1 MNSVETTRSVD
12 HGRAVCHHPEEPQP
26 AAHYDGAVVQQQRE
40 RQINHLDGGDFDA
53 FVIGGGINGA
63 VSAAALAGRGLSVGL
78 AEQGDFGGFTSQE
91 SSNLVWGGFTYL
103 KNYEIPLVYKLSRS
117 RNKLMDAYPTVVSE
131 LPFFATL
138 DDSSPFPSWL
148 AGAGSLAYWGL
159 GMAQTRPPR
168 YHRASTINEIEPI
181 VNTVSADAA
190 IEYADGYLK
199 DNDAR
204 FVWLF
209 IRSALDLGATVA
221 NYVTVTGARQEP
233 GGGWRIDLRENATG
247 RNLQVS
253 TKVLV
258 NAAGPLSN
266 KLNRD
271 LGITTKHKVV
281 FSKGIH
287 LVVPQLTASERVL
300 AFFDDT
306 QRLFYVIPMAH
317 RSVIGTTDT
326 RTDNPREPITD
337 DDRHFLLEQIN
348 ARLNLAR
355 PLTTDDIIAERNG
368 VRPLVVEQ
376 SNDDHAETDWTAL
389 SRKHEVEFDR
399 SRQVVTIFGGK
410 LTDCLNVG
418 DEVVDAARK
427 LGLEPGPERRWYG
440 EPSDAERVAF
450 FQEAASVGLDRQP
463 EVERARSMAEVL
475 WRRHGHAAHDVVEAI
490 RSDRDLADP
499 IMAESDV
506 LAAEVP
512 LHLER
517 EMVVELDDLLRRRTK
532 LALIHPADK
541 LATEPGISD
550 IGRTLLGLS

>member
-1 MNSVETTRSVD
+1 MATQSLR
-12 HGRAVCHHPEEPQP
+12 
-26 AAHYDGAVVQQQRE
+26 QRQME
-40 RQINHLDGGDFDA
+40 RLDGGAFDA

-63 VSAAALAGRGLSVGL
+63 VSAAALAGRGLSVAL
-78 AEQGDFGGFTSQE
+78 AEQGDFGSFTSQE

-103 KNYEIPLVYKLSRS
+103 KNYEIPLVFKLSRS

-131 LPFFATL
+131 IPFFATL

-148 AGAGSLAYWGL
+148 AGAGSVAYWGL
-159 GMAQTRPPR
+159 GFAQTRPPR
-168 YHRASTINEIEPI
+168 FHRAGAINDIEPI
-181 VNTVSADAA
+181 VNTATADAA

-204 FVWLF
+204 FVWNF
-209 IRSALDLGATVA
+209 IRSALDLDAAAA

-233 GGGWRIDLRENATG
+233 GGGWVVDLRDSITG
-247 RNLQVS
+247 RMMQ
-253 TKVLV
+253 TRARVLV

-271 LGITTKHKVV
+271 LGISTKHKVV

-287 LVVPQLTASERVL
+287 LVVRQLTPNERVL

-337 DDRHFLLEQIN
+337 DDRRFLLDQIN
-348 ARLNLAR
+348 ARLNLAE

-368 VRPLVVEQ
+368 VRPLVVERGD
-376 SNDDHAETDWTAL
+376 DDHEETDWTAL
-389 SRKHEVEFDR
+389 SRKHEIEFDR

-418 DEVVDAARK
+418 DEVVEAVEK
-427 LGLEPGPERRWYG
+427 LGLEPGPELAWYG
-440 EPSDAERVAF
+440 ESSAEDRVDF
-450 FQEAASVGLDRQP
+450 LAAAATVGLDRPP

-475 WRRHGHAAHDVVEAI
+475 WRRHGDAAHEVVAAI
-490 RSDRDLADP
+490 RSQPELAEP
-499 IMAESDV
+499 VMPESDI
-506 LAAEVP
+506 LAAEIP
-512 LHLER
+512 LYLER

-532 LALIHPADK
+532 LALLHSAEK
-541 LATEPGISD
+541 LASEPGIAEID
-550 IGRTLLGLS
+550 RALTGLP

>member
-1 MNSVETTRSVD
+1 MVL
-12 HGRAVCHHPEEPQP
+12 
-26 AAHYDGAVVQQQRE
+26 VVQQLRE
-40 RQINHLDGGDFDA
+40 TQLSRLDGGTFDA

-78 AEQGDFGGFTSQE
+78 AEQGDFGSFTSQE

-131 LPFFATL
+131 IPFFATL

-148 AGAGSLAYWGL
+148 AGAGSVAYWGL
-159 GMAQTRPPR
+159 GLGQTRPPR
-168 YHRASTINEIEPI
+168 FHRASKINAIEPI
-181 VNTVSADAA
+181 VNTATADAA

-204 FVWLF
+204 FVWMF
-209 IRSALDLGATVA
+209 VRSALDLGAAAA
-221 NYVTVTGARQEP
+221 NYVTVTGARQDA
-233 GGGWRIDLRENATG
+233 GGGWTIDLRETTTG
-247 RNLQVS
+247 RMMQARAA
-253 TKVLV
+253 VLI

-271 LGITTKHKVV
+271 LGIKTRHKVV

-287 LVVPQLTASERVL
+287 MVVPQLTASERVL

-348 ARLNLAR
+348 ARLNLAE
-355 PLTTDDIIAERNG
+355 PLTTEDIIAERNG
-368 VRPLVVEQ
+368 VRPLVVER
-376 SNDDHAETDWTAL
+376 NDDDHDDTDWTAL
-389 SRKHEVEFDR
+389 SRKHEIEFDR
-399 SRQVVTIFGGK
+399 SRHVVTIFGGK

-418 DEVVDAARK
+418 EEVVEAVEK
-427 LGLEPGPERRWYG
+427 LGLEPGPERSWYG
-440 EPSDAERVAF
+440 EPSTGEWLAF
-450 FQEAASVGLDRQP
+450 QRSAASVGLDRRP
-463 EVERARSMAEVL
+463 EVERARSLAEVL
-475 WRRHGHAAHDVVEAI
+475 WRRHGLAANDIVEAI
-490 RSDRDLADP
+490 RSEPALAEP

-512 LHLER
+512 LYLER
-517 EMVVELDDLLRRRTK
+517 EMVVNLDDMLRRRTK
-532 LALIHPADK
+532 LALIHSEEK
-541 LATEPGISD
+541 LAAEPGVAE
-550 IGRTLLGLS
+550 IGRRLLGLG

>member
-1 MNSVETTRSVD
+1 M
-12 HGRAVCHHPEEPQP
+12 
-26 AAHYDGAVVQQQRE
+26 VQQLRE
-40 RQINHLDGGDFDA
+40 LQVRRLDGGSFDA

-138 DDSSPFPSWL
+138 DASSPFPSWL
-148 AGAGSLAYWGL
+148 AGVGSFAYWGL
-159 GMAQTRPPR
+159 GLAQTRPPR
-168 YHRASTINEIEPI
+168 FHRTSKINRIEPI
-181 VNTVSADAA
+181 VNTATAEGA

-204 FVWLF
+204 FVWMF
-209 IRSALDLGATVA
+209 IRSALDLGASAA

-233 GGGWRIDLRENATG
+233 GGGWSLDLRETTTG
-247 RNLQVS
+247 RMLQARS
-253 TKVLV
+253 KILI

-337 DDRHFLLEQIN
+337 EDRSFLLEQIN
-348 ARLNLAR
+348 ARLNLAQ

-368 VRPLVVEQ
+368 VRPLVVKRGE
-376 SNDDHAETDWTAL
+376 DDHEETDWTAL
-389 SRKHEVEFDR
+389 SRKHEIEFDR
-399 SRQVVTIFGGK
+399 SHQVVTIFGGK

-418 DEVVDAARK
+418 EEVVEAAEK
-427 LGLEPGPERRWYG
+427 LGLEPGPEQSWYG
-440 EPSDAERVAF
+440 EPSAAEREVFEQA
-450 FQEAASVGLDRQP
+450 AASVGLDRPP
-463 EVERARSMAEVL
+463 EVERAESMAEVL
-475 WRRHGHAAHDVVEAI
+475 WRRHGLAAHDVIEAI
-490 RSDRDLADP
+490 RNDPELAEP

-512 LHLER
+512 VYLDR
-517 EMVVELDDLLRRRTK
+517 EMIVNIDDLLRRRTK
-532 LALIHPADK
+532 LALIHSEEK
-541 LATEPGISD
+541 LAAEPGITE
-550 IGRTLLGLS
+550 IGRRILDLG

>member
-1 MNSVETTRSVD
+1 MVLV
-12 HGRAVCHHPEEPQP
+12 A
-26 AAHYDGAVVQQQRE
+26 QQLRE
-40 RQINHLDGGDFDA
+40 NQLSRLDGGTFDA

-78 AEQGDFGGFTSQE
+78 AEQGDFGSFTSQE

-131 LPFFATL
+131 IPFFATL
-138 DDSSPFPSWL
+138 DHSSPFPSWL
-148 AGAGSLAYWGL
+148 AGAGSVAYWGL
-159 GMAQTRPPR
+159 GLGQTRSPR
-168 YHRASTINEIEPI
+168 FHRASKINTIEPI
-181 VNTVSADAA
+181 VNTATADAA

-204 FVWLF
+204 FVWMF
-209 IRSALDLGATVA
+209 VRSALDLGAAAA
-221 NYVTVTGARQEP
+221 NYVTVTGARQEA
-233 GGGWRIDLRENATG
+233 GGGWTIDLRETTTG
-247 RNLQVS
+247 RMMQARA
-253 TKVLV
+253 TVLI

-271 LGITTKHKVV
+271 LGIKTRHKVV

-348 ARLNLAR
+348 ARLNLAQ

-368 VRPLVVEQ
+368 VRPLVVER
-376 SNDDHAETDWTAL
+376 NDDDHDDTDWTAL
-389 SRKHEVEFDR
+389 SRKHEIEFDR
-399 SRQVVTIFGGK
+399 SRHVVTIFGGK

-418 DEVVDAARK
+418 EEVIEAVEK
-427 LGLEPGPERRWYG
+427 LGLEPGPEQSWYG
-440 EPSDAERVAF
+440 EPSTEEWSAF
-450 FQEAASVGLDRQP
+450 QRSAASVGLDRRP
-463 EVERARSMAEVL
+463 EVERARSLAEVL
-475 WRRHGHAAHDVVEAI
+475 WRRHGLAANDIVEAI
-490 RSDRDLADP
+490 RSDPALAEP
-499 IMAESDV
+499 IMAECDV

-517 EMVVELDDLLRRRTK
+517 EMVVNLDDMLRRRTK
-532 LALIHPADK
+532 LALIHSEEK
-541 LATEPGISD
+541 LAAEPGVAE
-550 IGRTLLGLS
+550 IGRRLLGLD

>member
-1 MNSVETTRSVD
+1 MVPVVHQLRETQL
-12 HGRAVCHHPEEPQP
+12 GR
-26 AAHYDGAVVQQQRE
+26 
-40 RQINHLDGGDFDA
+40 IDGGTFDA

-78 AEQGDFGGFTSQE
+78 AEQGDFGSFTSQE

-103 KNYEIPLVYKLSRS
+103 KNFEIPLVYKLSRS

-131 LPFFATL
+131 IPFFATL

-148 AGAGSLAYWGL
+148 AGAGSFAYWGL
-159 GMAQTRPPR
+159 GLGQTRPPHF
-168 YHRASTINEIEPI
+168 HRASKINTIEPI
-181 VNTVSADAA
+181 VNTTTADAA

-204 FVWLF
+204 FVWMF
-209 IRSALDLGATVA
+209 IRSALDLGAAAV
-221 NYVTVTGARQEP
+221 NYVTVTGARQDA
-233 GGGWRIDLRENATG
+233 GGGWTVDLREETTG
-247 RNLQVS
+247 RILQAKA
-253 TKVLV
+253 KVLV

-266 KLNRD
+266 NLNRD

-326 RTDNPREPITD
+326 RTENPREPVTD
-337 DDRHFLLEQIN
+337 DDRRFLLEQIN
-348 ARLNLAR
+348 ARLNLAQ
-355 PLTTDDIIAERNG
+355 PLTVDDIIAERNG
-368 VRPLVVEQ
+368 VRPLVVERG
-376 SNDDHAETDWTAL
+376 DGDHDETDWTQL
-389 SRKHEVEFDR
+389 SRKHEIEFDR

-418 DEVVDAARK
+418 EEVVEAVGK
-427 LGLEPGPERRWYG
+427 LGVKSGPEHNWYG
-440 EPSDAERVAF
+440 EPSDDERSAF
-450 FQEAASVGLDRQP
+450 LQAAASVGLDRRP
-463 EVERARSMAEVL
+463 EVERADSVAEVL
-475 WRRHGHAAHDVVEAI
+475 WRRHGLAANDIVEAI
-490 RSDRDLADP
+490 RAEPDLAEP

-517 EMVVELDDLLRRRTK
+517 EMVVKLDDLLRRRTK
-532 LALIHPADK
+532 LALIHSEEK
-541 LATEPGISD
+541 LAAEPGVAE
-550 IGRTLLGLS
+550 IGRKLLGLD

>member
-1 MNSVETTRSVD
+1 MMVSV
-12 HGRAVCHHPEEPQP
+12 
-26 AAHYDGAVVQQQRE
+26 AHQLRE
-40 RQINHLDGGDFDA
+40 RQLSRLDGGTFDA

-78 AEQGDFGGFTSQE
+78 AEQGDFGSFTSQE

-131 LPFFATL
+131 IPFFATL

-148 AGAGSLAYWGL
+148 AGAGSVAYWGL
-159 GMAQTRPPR
+159 GLGQTSLPR
-168 YHRASTINEIEPI
+168 YHRASKINAIEPI
-181 VNTVSADAA
+181 VNTATADAA

-204 FVWLF
+204 FVWTF
-209 IRSALDLGATVA
+209 IRSALDLGAAAA

-233 GGGWRIDLRENATG
+233 GGGWTVDLRTAMTG
-247 RNLQVS
+247 RMLQS
-253 TKVLV
+253 RARVLI

-326 RTDNPREPITD
+326 RTENPREPITD
-337 DDRHFLLEQIN
+337 EDRHFLLEQIN
-348 ARLNLAR
+348 SRLNLAQ
-355 PLTTDDIIAERNG
+355 PLTTEDIIAERNG
-368 VRPLVVEQ
+368 VRPLVVERGD
-376 SNDDHAETDWTAL
+376 DDHTGTDWTAL
-389 SRKHEVEFDR
+389 SRKHEIEFDR
-399 SRQVVTIFGGK
+399 RRQVVTIFGGK

-418 DEVVDAARK
+418 EEVVEAVEK
-427 LGLEPGPERRWYG
+427 LGVEAGPELSWYG
-440 EPSDAERVAF
+440 EPTDEERVAF
-450 FQEAASVGLDRQP
+450 HEAAAAVGLDRRP
-463 EVERARSMAEVL
+463 EVERARSIAEVL
-475 WRRHGHAAHDVVEAI
+475 WRRHGLAANSIVEAI
-490 RSDRDLADP
+490 QSEPDLAEP

-512 LHLER
+512 LYLER
-517 EMVVELDDLLRRRTK
+517 EMVVNLDDLLRRRTK
-532 LALIHPADK
+532 LALIHSKEK
-541 LATEPGISD
+541 LAAEPAVAE
-550 IGRTLLGLS
+550 IGRKLLGLG